1 MNICSWPKSPNLKW
15 SWSVG
20 SFASSQAVSQS
31 AALPAREQGWSLLLE
46 QSAKRAFDIAF
57 SLLALVFTCP
67 VLLLIAVLIRLD
79 SEGPVLYISDRI
91 GRNGKRFRFL
101 KFRTMVKDA
110 DTLRGALLHL
120 NERQGNLFKMSNDPR
135 MTRVGRIL
143 RRYSLDELPQF
154 FSVLTGHMSVVGP
167 RPCLTSEYARYTKE
181 QRRRVE
187 AVPGITGLWQ
197 VEARKNPSVEAYF
210 ALDLYYIENW
220 AFWLDIKILLKTVFV
235 VFAGTGQ

>member
-1 MNICSWPKSPNLKW
+1 
-15 SWSVG
+15 VG
-20 SFASSQAVSQS
+20 SFASPGEVRQNSSLR
-31 AALPAREQGWSLLLE
+31 AAERPWLFQLE
-46 QSAKRAFDIAF
+46 RIAKRGFDIVF
-57 SLLALVFTCP
+57 SLLALVFICP
-67 VLLLIAVLIRLD
+67 VLLMIAIIVKLD
-79 SEGPVLYISDRI
+79 SEGPVLYVSERI

-101 KFRTMVKDA
+101 KFRTMVKEA
-110 DTLRGALLHL
+110 DSLRGALLHL
-120 NERQGNLFKMSNDPR
+120 NERRGNLFKISNDPR
-135 MTRVGRIL
+135 VTRLGRIL

-197 VEARKNPSVEAYF
+197 VEARMNPSVDAYF
-210 ALDLYYIENW
+210 ALDSYYVQNW
-220 AFWLDIKILLKTVFV
+220 SLWLDMKILLKTIVV

>member
-1 MNICSWPKSPNLKW
+1 L
-15 SWSVG
+15 G
-20 SFASSQAVSQS
+20 SYVSSREGGQS
-31 AALPAREQGWSLLLE
+31 SSLQCDVRPWNFRLE
-46 QSAKRAFDIAF
+46 QFAKRAFDFIF
-57 SLLALVFTCP
+57 SLLALVFISP
-67 VLLLIAVLIRLD
+67 VLLMIALLVKLD
-79 SEGPVLYISDRI
+79 SEGPVLYDSERI

-110 DTLRGALLHL
+110 DALRGTLLHL
-120 NERQGNLFKMSNDPR
+120 NERHGNLFKMANDPR
-135 MTRVGRIL
+135 VTRVGKLL

-167 RPCLTSEYARYTKE
+167 RPCLTSEYALYTKE

-197 VEARKNPSVEAYF
+197 VEARMNASVEAYF
-210 ALDLYYIENW
+210 ALDIYYVENW
-220 AFWLDIKILLKTVFV
+220 SLGLDLKILLKTVFV

>member
-1 MNICSWPKSPNLKW
+1 
-15 SWSVG
+15 VG
-20 SFASSQAVSQS
+20 SFASPREVRQISSLRSV
-31 AALPAREQGWSLLLE
+31 ARSWAFRLELL
-46 QSAKRAFDIAF
+46 AKRGFDIVF
-57 SLLALVFTCP
+57 SLLALVFICP
-67 VLLLIAVLIRLD
+67 VLLMIAIIVKLD
-79 SEGPVLYISDRI
+79 TEGPVLYVSERI

-110 DTLRGALLHL
+110 DSLRGALLHL
-120 NERQGNLFKMSNDPR
+120 NERRGNLFKMSNDPR
-135 MTRVGRIL
+135 TTRLGRIL

-197 VEARKNPSVEAYF
+197 VEARTNPSAEAYF
-210 ALDLYYIENW
+210 ALDIYYVQNW
-220 AFWLDIKILLKTVFV
+220 SLWLDMKILLKTVVV

>member
-1 MNICSWPKSPNLKW
+1 
-15 SWSVG
+15 VG
-20 SFASSQAVSQS
+20 SFASPREVGQNSSLRGVAQS
-31 AALPAREQGWSLLLE
+31 WPFQLE
-46 QSAKRAFDIAF
+46 RIAKRGFDIVF
-57 SLLALVFTCP
+57 SLLALVFICP
-67 VLLLIAVLIRLD
+67 VLLMIAIIVKVD
-79 SEGPVLYISDRI
+79 SEGPVLYVSERI

-101 KFRTMVKDA
+101 KFRTMVKEA
-110 DTLRGALLHL
+110 DSLRGALLHL
-120 NERQGNLFKMSNDPR
+120 NERRGNLFKMSNDPR
-135 MTRVGRIL
+135 VTRLGRIL

-197 VEARKNPSVEAYF
+197 VEARMNPSVDAYF
-210 ALDLYYIENW
+210 ALDIYYVENW
-220 AFWLDIKILLKTVFV
+220 SLWLDIKILLKTIVM